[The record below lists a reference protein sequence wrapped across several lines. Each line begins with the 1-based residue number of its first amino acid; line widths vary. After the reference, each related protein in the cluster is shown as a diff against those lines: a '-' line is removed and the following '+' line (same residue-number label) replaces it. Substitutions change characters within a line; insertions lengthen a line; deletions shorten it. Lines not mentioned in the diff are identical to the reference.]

1 MKKKILFVFL
11 AFIFIAVAGLIVY
24 RSGALVVP
32 TSTRMESYTLVESN
46 DILDVQY
53 KREQDILNDY
63 RAGLYTLENPYIIQD
78 PYQANPLSAM
88 VIFETEQPATTMVTV
103 AGKDAHST
111 YSYTYLQPGT
121 HHEIAVLG
129 LYPDADNAVV
139 ISVQVNG
146 EPEKEITLQLRT
158 EPLPVDFPIIDVE
171 VSKPQ
176 LMEAGVTLMIPCFE
190 TNYTYLLDANG
201 DVRAYFLNKNFGHGT
216 AMRMLENGRLIVTG
230 DIMKL
235 MPYHMYTLWEINL
248 LGKVFVEYD
257 IPNAVHHEIIELN
270 NGDFLATSNNKDM
283 PLNYDTREDVIVQ
296 IDRETGMVSREYDL
310 RTLLNER
317 RKPYSHF
324 DSGVINQP
332 NLDWAHLNSI
342 DVDSNDGGLIT
353 SSPIQSVVVKFNPE
367 SSEIQWI
374 LSSHEGWTGDLSKY
388 QKYLLTP
395 IGDGPFEWSW
405 GQHDVKMLPEKDN
418 DADTIDLLVF
428 DNGQSRSYLEETSVA
443 PEDNY
448 SRAVIYR
455 INEKEM
461 TIEQLWQ
468 YGKERGSAGYSTF
481 LGSADYLPVTGNI
494 LVDFGGMLRSE
505 GIPVD
510 SIISGVL
517 GETQVESRVVEVLPN
532 GDEVFEIHMTPN
544 NSTTAETYQARRV
557 DLYTNGIEYFLGT
570 HNGQRLGDVQS
581 AELVE
586 MKMPNVFIDR
596 LEFTFNQLFEKNGYL
611 ILNGNFRYQDKVYFL
626 GRLNFVLKNKDN
638 QYIFQGTSGLNG
650 NFYSRINLG
659 DVEPGEYAIFAVGA
673 VIEGK
678 DTNGKMMPAYN
689 PTGYKII
696 VK

>member
-1 MKKKILFVFL
+1 
-11 AFIFIAVAGLIVY
+11 
-24 RSGALVVP
+24 
-32 TSTRMESYTLVESN
+32 
-46 DILDVQY
+46 
-53 KREQDILNDY
+53 
-63 RAGLYTLENPYIIQD
+63 
-78 PYQANPLSAM
+78 
-88 VIFETEQPATTMVTV
+88 
-103 AGKDAHST
+103 
-111 YSYTYLQPGT
+111 
-121 HHEIAVLG
+121 
-129 LYPDADNAVV
+129 
-139 ISVQVNG
+139 
-146 EPEKEITLQLRT
+146 
-158 EPLPVDFPIIDVE
+158 
-171 VSKPQ
+171 
-176 LMEAGVTLMIPCFE
+176 
-190 TNYTYLLDANG
+190 
-201 DVRAYFLNKNFGHGT
+201 
-216 AMRMLENGRLIVTG
+216 
-230 DIMKL
+230 
-235 MPYHMYTLWEINL
+235 
-248 LGKVFVEYD
+248 
-257 IPNAVHHEIIELN
+257 
-270 NGDFLATSNNKDM
+270 
-283 PLNYDTREDVIVQ
+283 
-296 IDRETGMVSREYDL
+296 
-310 RTLLNER
+310 
-317 RKPYSHF
+317 
-324 DSGVINQP
+324 
-332 NLDWAHLNSI
+332 
-342 DVDSNDGGLIT
+342 
-353 SSPIQSVVVKFNPE
+353 
-367 SSEIQWI
+367 
-374 LSSHEGWTGDLSKY
+374 
-388 QKYLLTP
+388 
-395 IGDGPFEWSW
+395 
-405 GQHDVKMLPEKDN
+405 MLPEKDN